1 MFPYSQ
7 YAIYNKGYHEMFL
20 LTICN
25 LFYTITIKYK
35 GYLNILYINTKDTM
49 VTYFIPSLEMF
60 PYSQY
65 AIQRIPW

>member
-7 YAIYNKGYHEMFL
+7 CA
-20 LTICN
+20 ICN
-25 LFYTITIKYK
+25 A
-35 GYLNILYINTKDTM
+35 KDTM

-65 AIQRIPW
+65 APESYFIPSLEMFPYSQYAILFYTKGYHGNLFYTIT